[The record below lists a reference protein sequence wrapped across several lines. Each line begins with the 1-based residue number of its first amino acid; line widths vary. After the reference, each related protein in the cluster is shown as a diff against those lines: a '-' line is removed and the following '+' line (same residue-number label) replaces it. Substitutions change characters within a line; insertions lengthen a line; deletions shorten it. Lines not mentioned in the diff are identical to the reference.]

1 MLQALLG
8 VFRCPERAGP
18 LHDGSNHRVDGPSQA
33 QSQPSAE
40 DVRAQLDHLVA
51 SPDLDLSARARK
63 FLRYIVEE
71 TLAGRAD
78 RIKAYSVGTEVFER
92 DPNFDAQSDPV
103 VRIEAGRLRRAL
115 EHYYLVPGL
124 SDPVIIDVPKGAYI
138 PHFTLRNAPGVG
150 IAEAVVAVDPPAPAA
165 PLAAPPAVTPSQ
177 PRRSLWIGLGA
188 AVLAATVTSLAWWGT
203 SQLIPQPATQSSAM
217 TPSGPTLA
225 VMPFANLGEGPEA
238 KIYAQGFTEEVLS
251 QLARFKELS
260 VLGRETSRSIPPD
273 ANAVRIHR
281 ELGVRY
287 VLEGSVRTATS
298 RLRVTGRLLDAET
311 GAVLW
316 SQAYDDDLRVRD
328 FLAIQD
334 DVAQKVA
341 TAIGQPYGI
350 IARSDERRMQA
361 GAPEDLEAYACTL
374 RFYGYRA
381 ALRTGSHAAIR
392 TCLER
397 AVVRYPSY
405 TTAWAMLSMLYLDE
419 DRFGFNPR
427 PGPPTAAQRAIE
439 AARLANRLDPE
450 NVRGL
455 QALMIALFFTEQP
468 VEALQVGERAVALNP
483 NDTELLGEFGSRV
496 GQFSNLKRGMALLE
510 QALARNPGHSDYY
523 NGVLAHLAYLD
534 RDYQR
539 AELLMRQVSQ
549 EKFPLYH
556 FVSAIIY
563 AQLGM
568 KAEAAE
574 ARDRFL
580 QMRPAFF
587 DQWDREVAKRNYRP
601 QDGALLAEGA
611 RKAGF
616 PVPDTTA
623 AETALQATVSQH

>member
-1 MLQALLG
+1 M
-8 VFRCPERAGP
+8 
-18 LHDGSNHRVDGPSQA
+18 HNGSNHGVDGPSQA

-40 DVRAQLDHLVA
+40 DVRAQLDRLIA
-51 SPDLDLSARARK
+51 SPDLDLPARARR

-124 SDPVIIDVPKGAYI
+124 SDPVIIDVPKGAYV
-138 PHFTLRNAPGVG
+138 PHFTLRNPPEADV
-150 IAEAVVAVDPPAPAA
+150 AETAEVLDPPAPAA
-165 PLAAPPAVTPSQ
+165 PLPPSPTVPPSR
-177 PRRSLWIGLGA
+177 PRRSLRIGLGA
-188 AVLAATVTSLAWWGT
+188 AAVAVTVTGLAWWGT
-203 SQLIPQPATQSSAM
+203 SRPIPRPPAQASAAGV
-217 TPSGPTLA
+217 PSGPTLV
-225 VMPFANLGEGPEA
+225 VMPFANLGEGPDA
-238 KIYAQGFTEEVLS
+238 RIYAQGLTEEVLS
-251 QLARFKELS
+251 LLARFKELS
-260 VLGRETSRSIPPD
+260 VLGRETSRAIPPD
-273 ANAVRIHR
+273 ADVLRIHR
-281 ELGVRY
+281 EVGVRY
-287 VLEGSVRTATS
+287 VLEGSVRTAGHQ
-298 RLRVTGRLLDAET
+298 LRVTGRLLDAQT

-316 SQAYDDDLRVRD
+316 SQAYDDDLRIRG
-328 FLAIQD
+328 FFAIQD

-341 TAIGQPYGI
+341 TAVGQPYGI
-350 IARSDERRMQA
+350 IARSDERRTQA
-361 GAPEDLEAYACTL
+361 GQPEDLEAYACTL

-381 ALRTGSHAAIR
+381 ALSPASHAAIR

-397 AVVRYPSY
+397 AVDRYPSY
-405 TTAWAMLSMLYLDE
+405 ATAWAMLSMLYLDE
-419 DRFGFNPR
+419 DRFGLNPR
-427 PGPPTAAQRAIE
+427 PGSPTAARRAID

-455 QALMIALFFTEQP
+455 QALMMALFFTEQP
-468 VEALQVGERAVALNP
+468 EEALQVGERAVALNP
-483 NDTELLGEFGSRV
+483 NDTELLGEFGSRL
-496 GQFSNLKRGMALLE
+496 GQADDRKRGMALLE

-523 NGVLAHLAYLD
+523 NGVLAQLAYLE
-534 RDYQR
+534 REYQR
-539 AELLMRQVSQ
+539 AELLMRQVTQ
-549 EKFPLYH
+549 KKFPLYH

-568 KAEAAE
+568 KTEAAE

-580 QMRPAFF
+580 QERPTFF
-587 DQWDREVAKRNYRP
+587 DQWDREVAKRNYGP
-601 QDGALLAEGA
+601 KDGALLAEGA

-623 AETALQATVSQH
+623 AETALQSGIPQR

>member
-1 MLQALLG
+1 M
-8 VFRCPERAGP
+8 
-18 LHDGSNHRVDGPSQA
+18 HDVSNHGVDGPSQA
-33 QSQPSAE
+33 QSQPTAE
-40 DVRAQLDHLVA
+40 EVRAQLDRLVA
-51 SPDLDLSARARK
+51 SPDFDAPARARR

-71 TLAGRAD
+71 TLAGRGD

-124 SDPVIIDVPKGAYI
+124 SDPVIIDVPKGAYV
-138 PHFTLRNAPGVG
+138 PHFTLRAVPR
-150 IAEAVVAVDPPAPAA
+150 AEAVDPAA
-165 PLAAPPAVTPSQ
+165 PATPLPAPPAAPSSR
-177 PRRSLWIGLGA
+177 PRRALWLGLSALLLA
-188 AVLAATVTSLAWWGT
+188 AVAGLAWWST
-203 SQLIPQPATQSSAM
+203 SHRTSSPGPVSAALA
-217 TPSGPTLA
+217 PSGPTLV
-225 VMPFANLGEGPEA
+225 VMPFASLGEGSET
-238 KIYAQGFTEEVLS
+238 KIYAQGLTEEVLS

-260 VLGRETSRSIPPD
+260 VLGRETSQSIPVGAD
-273 ANAVRIHR
+273 AGRIRR

-287 VLEGSVRTATS
+287 VLEGSVRAAEHQ
-298 RLRVTGRLLDAET
+298 LRVTGRLLDAET

-316 SQAYDDDLRVRD
+316 SQAYDDDLRVRG
-328 FLAIQD
+328 FFAIQD

-350 IARSDERRMQA
+350 IARSDERRTQA

-381 ALRTGSHAAIR
+381 ALSPASHAAIR

-397 AVVRYPSY
+397 AVARYPSY
-405 TTAWAMLSMLYLDE
+405 ATAWAMLSMLYLDE

-427 PGPPTAAQRAIE
+427 PGSPTATQRSIE

-455 QALMIALFFTEQP
+455 QALMTALFFTEQP
-468 VEALQVGERAVALNP
+468 AEALQVGERAVALNP
-483 NDTELLGEFGSRV
+483 NDTELLAEFGSRV
-496 GQFSNLKRGMALLE
+496 GQAGDHKRGMAFIE
-510 QALARNPGHSDYY
+510 QALARNPGHSGYY
-523 NGVLAHLAYLD
+523 NGTLAQLAYLD

-539 AELLMRQVSQ
+539 AERLMRQVSL

-568 KAEAAE
+568 RPEAAE
-574 ARDRFL
+574 SRDRFL
-580 QMRPAFF
+580 QARPVFF
-587 DQWDREVAKRNYRP
+587 DQWDREVAKRNYGP
-601 QDGALLAEGA
+601 KDGALLAEGA

-616 PVPDTTA
+616 PMPDATA
-623 AETALQATVSQH
+623 AETALQSGVPNR

>member
-1 MLQALLG
+1 MSRKA
-8 VFRCPERAGP
+8 RP
-18 LHDGSNHRVDGPSQA
+18 LHDGSNHGVDGPSQA
-33 QSQPSAE
+33 QSLPSAE
-40 DVRAQLDHLVA
+40 DVRAQLERLVS
-51 SPDLDLSARARK
+51 SPDLDLPARARR

-78 RIKAYSVGTEVFER
+78 RIKAYSVGTQVFER

-124 SDPVIIDVPKGAYI
+124 SDRVIIDIPKGAYV
-138 PHFTLRNAPGVG
+138 PRFTLRAVPGV
-150 IAEAVVAVDPPAPAA
+150 EAVETVDPP
-165 PLAAPPAVTPSQ
+165 PPAVPLPEAPVALP
-177 PRRSLWIGLGA
+177 PRRPHSLGMGLGA
-188 AVLAATVTSLAWWGT
+188 VALASAVTGLAWWGT
-203 SQLIPQPATQSSAM
+203 SQSIPRPPVQSSAT
-217 TPSGPTLA
+217 TPSGPTL
-225 VMPFANLGEGPEA
+225 VVTPFADLGEGPEA
-238 KIYAQGFTEEVLS
+238 RIYTQGLTEEVLS

-260 VLGRETSRSIPPD
+260 VLGRETSRAIPPD
-273 ANAVRIHR
+273 ADAVRIHR

-287 VLEGSVRTATS
+287 VLEGSVRTATN

-328 FLAIQD
+328 FFAIQD
-334 DVAQKVA
+334 DVARKVA

-350 IARSDERRMQA
+350 IARSEERRTQA
-361 GAPEDLEAYACTL
+361 GPPEDLEAYACTL

-381 ALRTGSHAAIR
+381 ALGTASHAAIR

-397 AVVRYPSY
+397 AVARYPSY
-405 TTAWAMLSMLYLDE
+405 ATAWAMLSMLYLDE

-427 PGPPTAAQRAIE
+427 AGSPTAPQRAIE

-455 QALMIALFFTEQP
+455 QALMMALFFTEQP
-468 VEALQVGERAVALNP
+468 EEALQVGERAVALNP
-483 NDTELLGEFGSRV
+483 NDTELLGEFGSRL
-496 GQFSNLKRGMALLE
+496 GQADHHRRGMALIE

-523 NGVLAHLAYLD
+523 NGVLAQLAYLE
-534 RDYQR
+534 RDFHR
-539 AELLMRQVSQ
+539 AEFLMRQVSQ

-568 KAEAAE
+568 ESQAAE

-580 QMRPAFF
+580 QARPTFF
-587 DQWDREVAKRNYRP
+587 KQWDREVAKRNYGP
-601 QDGALLAEGA
+601 KDGALLAEGA

-623 AETALQATVSQH
+623 AETALQSSVPQR

>member
-1 MLQALLG
+1 MP
-8 VFRCPERAGP
+8 RKAGP
-18 LHDGSNHRVDGPSQA
+18 LHDGTNHGVDGLSKA
-33 QSQPSAE
+33 QSQPSAD
-40 DVRAQLDHLVA
+40 DVRAQLERLVA
-51 SPDLDLSARARK
+51 SPDFDAPARARK

-78 RIKAYSVGTEVFER
+78 RIKAYAVGTEVFER
-92 DPNFDAQSDPV
+92 DANFDAQSDPV

-124 SDPVIIDVPKGAYI
+124 SDPVIIDIPKGAYI
-138 PHFTLRNAPGVG
+138 PHFTLRAIPGV
-150 IAEAVVAVDPPAPAA
+150 EAVDLPIPATALPIPPAARPFR
-165 PLAAPPAVTPSQ
+165 
-177 PRRSLWIGLGA
+177 PRKALWLGFGA
-188 AVLAATVTSLAWWGT
+188 AALVSTVIGFAWWGT
-203 SQLIPQPATQSSAM
+203 SQRIPRTPTQASATRP
-217 TPSGPTLA
+217 PSGPTIV
-225 VMPFANLGEGPEA
+225 VMPFANLDAGPET
-238 KIYAQGFTEEVLS
+238 KVYAQGLTEEVLS

-260 VLGRETSRSIPPD
+260 VLGRETSQSIPPGAD
-273 ANAVRIHR
+273 AIRIRR

-287 VLEGSVRTATS
+287 VLEGSVRTAAHQ
-298 RLRVTGRLLDAET
+298 LRVTSRLLDAET

-316 SQAYDDDLRVRD
+316 SQAYDDDLRVRG
-328 FLAIQD
+328 FFAIQD

-341 TAIGQPYGI
+341 TAVGQPYGI
-350 IARSDERRMQA
+350 IARSDERRVPA
-361 GAPEDLEAYACTL
+361 TAPDDLEAYACTL
-374 RFYGYRA
+374 QFYGYRA
-381 ALRTGSHAAIR
+381 ALSPASHAAIR

-405 TTAWAMLSMLYLDE
+405 ATAWAMLSMLYLDE

-427 PGPPTAAQRAIE
+427 LGSQTAPQRAIE

-468 VEALQVGERAVALNP
+468 VEALRVGERAVALNP

-496 GQFSNLKRGMALLE
+496 GQASDHKRGMILIE
-510 QALARNPGHSDYY
+510 QALARNPGHSGYY
-523 NGVLAHLAYLD
+523 NGVLAQLAYLE

-539 AELLMRQVSQ
+539 AELLMRQVSL

-568 KAEAAE
+568 KSEAAD
-574 ARDRFL
+574 ARIRFL
-580 QMRPAFF
+580 QARPTFF
-587 DQWDREVAKRNYRP
+587 DQWDREVTKRNFGP
-601 QDGALLAEGA
+601 KDGALLAEGA

-616 PVPDTTA
+616 PVPDRTA
-623 AETALQATVSQH
+623 AEMALHATVPQR

>member
-1 MLQALLG
+1 MP
-8 VFRCPERAGP
+8 RKAGP
-18 LHDGSNHRVDGPSQA
+18 LHDGSNYGVDGSPQA
-33 QSQPSAE
+33 QSLPSAE
-40 DVRAQLDHLVA
+40 DVRAQLERLVA
-51 SPDLDLSARARK
+51 SPDLDLPARGRR

-78 RIKAYSVGTEVFER
+78 RIKAYSVGTQVFER
-92 DPNFDAQSDPV
+92 DANFDAQSDPV

-124 SDPVIIDVPKGAYI
+124 SDRVIIDIPKGAYV
-138 PHFTLRNAPGVG
+138 PRFTLRAVPGV
-150 IAEAVVAVDPPAPAA
+150 EAVETVDPR
-165 PLAAPPAVTPSQ
+165 PPAVPLLEAPVALP
-177 PRRSLWIGLGA
+177 PRRPHSLWIGLC
-188 AVLAATVTSLAWWGT
+188 AVALASAVTGLAWWGT
-203 SQLIPQPATQSSAM
+203 SQPIPQPPVQSSAT
-217 TPSGPTLA
+217 TPISSTLV
-225 VMPFANLGEGPEA
+225 VMPFADLGEGPEA
-238 KIYAQGFTEEVLS
+238 RIYAQGLTEEVLS

-260 VLGRETSRSIPPD
+260 VLGRETSRAIPPD
-273 ANAVRIHR
+273 ADAVRIHR

-287 VLEGSVRTATS
+287 VLEGSVRTATN

-328 FLAIQD
+328 FFAIQD
-334 DVAQKVA
+334 DVARKVA
-341 TAIGQPYGI
+341 TAVGQPYGI
-350 IARSDERRMQA
+350 IARSEERRTQA
-361 GAPEDLEAYACTL
+361 AAPEDLEAYACTL

-381 ALRTGSHAAIR
+381 ALGTASHAAIR

-397 AVVRYPSY
+397 AVARYPSY
-405 TTAWAMLSMLYLDE
+405 ATAWAMLSMLYLDE

-427 PGPPTAAQRAIE
+427 AGSPTAPQRAIE

-455 QALMIALFFTEQP
+455 QALMMALFFTEQP
-468 VEALQVGERAVALNP
+468 EEALQVGERPVALNP
-483 NDTELLGEFGSRV
+483 NDTELLGEFGSRL
-496 GQFSNLKRGMALLE
+496 GQADDHRRGMALIE

-523 NGVLAHLAYLD
+523 NGVLAQLAYLE
-534 RDYQR
+534 RDFHR
-539 AELLMRQVSQ
+539 AEFLMRQVSQ

-568 KAEAAE
+568 ESQAAE

-580 QMRPAFF
+580 QVRPTFF
-587 DQWDREVAKRNYRP
+587 KQWDREVAKRNYGP
-601 QDGALLAEGA
+601 KDGALLAEGA

-623 AETALQATVSQH
+623 AETALQSGVPQR